1 MRLSI
6 IIPTLNEAQYLAGTV
21 SHAVAAA
28 RAGPHQILVADCASS
43 DGTPVVAT
51 RLGVPVVPV
60 APPHSRARALNT
72 GAESAEGE
80 VLLFLDAD
88 SRVPAGY
95 DAAIAKVLRDP
106 SVVGGAFE
114 FALDGPELGLRLV
127 EIINRVRY
135 RFWPWYYGDQGI
147 FVRRD
152 VFERMGGYRE
162 RRLLEASDFCRRL
175 RLEGRVVLIPHR
187 LNTSPRRFRAGG
199 IYRVFARDV
208 WIWVLDWLGC
218 ATEHLGAAYQDD
230 NLRRGAPAG
239 RVSRV
244 TARCSPSPGNP
255 P

>member
-28 RAGPHQILVADCASS
+28 RSGPHQILVADCASS
-43 DGTPVVAT
+43 DGTRDVAT
-51 RLGVPVVPV
+51 QLGVSIVPV
-60 APPHSRARALNT
+60 APPHSRARALNK
-72 GAESAEGE
+72 GAECAEGE

-88 SRVPAGY
+88 SRVPPGY
-95 DAAIAKVLRDP
+95 DTAIAKVLREP

-147 FVRRD
+147 FARRD
-152 VFERMGGYRE
+152 VFRRLGGYQE

-175 RLEGRVVLIPHR
+175 RREGRVVPR
-187 LNTSPRRFRAGG
+187 FRPRRLDLGPRLARLCHRAPRRRLPG
-199 IYRVFARDV
+199 RQSAPRRSRRACH
-208 WIWVLDWLGC
+208 VLSMLTD
-218 ATEHLGAAYQDD
+218 Y
-230 NLRRGAPAG
+230 
-239 RVSRV
+239 
-244 TARCSPSPGNP
+244 CSPSPANP